1 MPKPISR
8 LRLAFT
14 LIAAPFVAVSLLLLA
29 GFLLARDI
37 QAD

>member
-14 LIAAPFVAVSLLLLA
+14 LIAAPFVAVPLLLLA

>member
-14 LIAAPFVAVSLLLLA
+14 VIAAPFVAVSVLLLA
-29 GFLLARDI
+29 GYLLARDI
-37 QAD
+37 QSD